1 MRVKYSKY
9 TGEDFGIDGSDLLQ
23 ALADFLLQSGYP
35 SEWNDHTLDN
45 LKEAI
50 RQALESGQLFDKDA
64 LQEMMERLQS
74 LSPEQMEQLLDNL
87 VQKMVN
93 EGQVTI
99 EEPGEA
105 AAGSAGTAP
114 GTKVKFEVTDKS
126 LDFLGFKTLKDL
138 LGSLAEAAA

>member
-9 TGEDFGIDGSDLLQ
+9 TGEDLGIDASDLLQ

-50 RQALESGQLFDKDA
+50 RQALESGQLFDHDA
-64 LQEMMERLQS
+64 LEEMMERLQN

-87 VQKMVN
+87 IQKMVN
-93 EGQVTI
+93 EGQITI
-99 EEPGEA
+99 E
-105 AAGSAGTAP
+105 
-114 GTKVKFEVTDKS
+114 
-126 LDFLGFKTLKDL
+126 
-138 LGSLAEAAA
+138 